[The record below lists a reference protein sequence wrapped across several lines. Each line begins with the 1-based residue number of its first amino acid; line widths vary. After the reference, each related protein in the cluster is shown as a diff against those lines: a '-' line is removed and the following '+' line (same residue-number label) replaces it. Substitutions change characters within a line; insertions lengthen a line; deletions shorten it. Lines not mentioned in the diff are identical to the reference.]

1 MDYQNRAG
9 SKFGGGGVA
18 SQSATNADRRERL
31 RKLALETIDLD
42 KDPYFFKNHVGSFE
56 CRLCLT
62 VHQNDGS
69 YLAHTQGRKHQTNLA
84 RRAAREQK
92 EGDPKSGL
100 GMLTAGVQ
108 VKKNAIKI
116 GRPGYKI
123 TKVRDPLT
131 RQMGLLFQ
139 LQYPE
144 IVPGVVPRVRFMSA
158 FEQKVEEPDKNFQYL
173 LIAAEPYETC
183 GFKLQAREVDRRDG
197 RFWTWFDED
206 SKEFWVQVLFKTERE
221 ERYAAAPGLASSAPR
236 R

>member
-84 RRAAREQK
+84 RRAARELK
-92 EGDPKSGL
+92 EGRDRDGVIPGL
-100 GMLTAGVQ
+100 PNVQ
-108 VKKNAIKI
+108 VRRNMIKI

-123 TKVRDPLT
+123 TKIRDQVT
-131 RQMGLLFQ
+131 RQNGLLFQ
-139 LQYPE
+139 MQFPE
-144 IVPGVVPRVRFMSA
+144 LGQGNAPRVRFMSA
-158 FEQKVEEPDKNFQYL
+158 FEQKVEEPDKNWQFL
-173 LIAAEPYETC
+173 LIAAEPYETIS
-183 GFKLQAREVDRRDG
+183 FKLQAREVDRKDG

-206 SKEFWVQVLFKTERE
+206 SKEFWVQVLFKTERD
-221 ERYAAAPGLASSAPR
+221 ERYSNVPGLAPSGPR